1 MALPHA
7 EPWQAID
14 LAPLG
19 DALSNTPA
27 HALMKT
33 HALELIR
40 LVMRRGETLP
50 PHSVYGEMTLHCL
63 EGDVAIEGAEVVCE
77 LGPHQL
83 VLLPA
88 QARYAIRAL
97 SDASVLMTVQLP
109 PGLPG
114 SGSSTA

>member
-1 MALPHA
+1 MAMSHA

-19 DALSNTPA
+19 GALPDTPA
-27 HALMKT
+27 HALVKT

-40 LVMRRGETLP
+40 LVLRAGETRP

-63 EGDVAIEGAEVVCE
+63 EGELVVEGEGVDCA
-77 LGPHQL
+77 LRPNQL

-88 QARYAIRAL
+88 QARYALRAL
-97 SDASVLMTVQLP
+97 RDASVLMTVQLP

-114 SGSSTA
+114 SGSSTL